1 MARFTRAQVRRRQRT
16 AIAILVV
23 LVLTVVGSCTVL
35 LLRPGRDDDQ
45 APSRDASGNNAVMTV
60 PAVPAA
66 APIRDQLL
74 DGIEAGADEAIG
86 IDVSAHQK
94 QIDWT
99 AAAAD
104 GVTFAYIKATEGSG
118 HTDSQFAANWTGARD
133 AGVTVGAY
141 HYFTLCSPGAEQAAD
156 FLAAAPPDDSALPPA
171 LDLEFDG
178 ACDERPEADHAEQE
192 IAAFLNAV
200 EKAWGRRAVIYSSR
214 EWRSHYGLS
223 VAEGRPDWLFSDSG
237 RPSQEDW
244 AVWQLRFDGR
254 VAGIDGPVDI
264 DVLRVEVLREKA
276 RLDQGDG

>member
-35 LLRPGRDDDQ
+35 LLRSGRDDDQ
-45 APSRDASGNNAVMTV
+45 APSRDPMGNDAVMTV
-60 PAVPAA
+60 PAVPAE
-66 APIRDQLL
+66 APIRDQLP
-74 DGIEAGADEAIG
+74 DGTEAGADEAIG

-104 GVTFAYIKATEGSG
+104 GVAFAYIKATEGSG
-118 HTDSQFAANWTGARD
+118 HTDSQFTANWSGARD

-156 FLAAAPPDDSALPPA
+156 FLAAAPPDDAALPPA

-192 IAAFLNAV
+192 LTEFLSAV
-200 EKAWGRRAVIYSSR
+200 EQAWGRRAVIYSSR
-214 EWRSHYGLS
+214 EWRNHYGLA
-223 VAEGRPDWLFSDSG
+223 VAEGRPDWLFSDGS
-237 RPSQEDW
+237 RPSHEDW
-244 AVWQLRFDGR
+244 AVWQVRFDGR
-254 VAGIDGPVDI
+254 VAGIDSPVDI
-264 DVLRVEVLREKA
+264 DVLRIEVLREQA
-276 RLDQGDG
+276 RIDHGDG

>member
-16 AIAILVV
+16 AIALLVV

-45 APSRDASGNNAVMTV
+45 APSRDPMGNDAVMTV
-60 PAVPAA
+60 PAVPAE
-66 APIRDQLL
+66 APIRNQLP
-74 DGIEAGADEAIG
+74 DGVEVGADESLG

-104 GVTFAYIKATEGSG
+104 VVTFAYIKATEGSG
-118 HTDSQFAANWTGARD
+118 HTDSQFATNWSGARN

-141 HYFTLCSPGAEQAAD
+141 HYFTLSSPGADQAAD

-192 IAAFLNAV
+192 IADFLSVV
-200 EKAWGRRAVIYSSR
+200 EKAWGRRGVLVLWRRDQPVMPPSVI
-214 EWRSHYGLS
+214 
-223 VAEGRPDWLFSDSG
+223 
-237 RPSQEDW
+237 
-244 AVWQLRFDGR
+244 
-254 VAGIDGPVDI
+254 
-264 DVLRVEVLREKA
+264 
-276 RLDQGDG
+276 